1 MLVDLLCS
9 QGPPLKHG
17 LALRISVEAG
27 PVVGPYCNV
36 GDHSGAASRVRKL
49 LRCCHHQYLLGC
61 RVHDWLGFQRL
72 HSCMLL
78 TQVAARSAASVCDQW
93 LNRPQVQST
102 LSAAVSCIPTFWCHA
117 ASHFVT
123 ISILKLRGPRSM
135 FKTANCC
142 WRVLNLA
149 AVRSVSASEQQNI
162 KSFSMIEAL
171 LLSSGIT
178 LHVLQHGAM
187 SYWQHSFTGQA
198 SRSMQHPTL
207 HSLSAPQI
215 TNLSPEQQAVVA

>member
-135 FKTANCC
+135 VNTAKCC
-142 WRVLNLA
+142 WRVRNLA
-149 AVRSVSASEQQNI
+149 AVRSVSASEQQNNR
-162 KSFSMIEAL
+162 SFSMIEAL
-171 LLSSGIT
+171 LVSSGIT
-178 LHVLQHGAM
+178 
-187 SYWQHSFTGQA
+187 
-198 SRSMQHPTL
+198 
-207 HSLSAPQI
+207 
-215 TNLSPEQQAVVA
+215 

>member
-1 MLVDLLCS
+1 M
-9 QGPPLKHG
+9 
-17 LALRISVEAG
+17 
-27 PVVGPYCNV
+27 
-36 GDHSGAASRVRKL
+36 
-49 LRCCHHQYLLGC
+49 
-61 RVHDWLGFQRL
+61 HDWLGFQRL
-72 HSCMLL
+72 HSCIML
-78 TQVAARSAASVCDQW
+78 TQAAARSAASVCDQR

-102 LSAAVSCIPTFWCHA
+102 LSAAASCIPTFWCHG
-117 ASHFVT
+117 ASHLVT

-135 FKTANCC
+135 VKTANCC

-215 TNLSPEQQAVVA
+215 TKFSPEQQAVVA